1 MDILHK
7 IMGISRSPGRGDG
20 GGEINAKPSIADV
33 VNSEDKVKIL
43 IVATEKGWV
52 I

>member
-1 MDILHK
+1 
-7 IMGISRSPGRGDG
+7 MGISSSPGRGDG
-20 GGEINAKPSIADV
+20 GGGINAKPSTVDV

-43 IVATEKGWV
+43 TVATEKGWV

>member
-1 MDILHK
+1 
-7 IMGISRSPGRGDG
+7 MGEG
-20 GGEINAKPSIADV
+20 GSIKPSIADV

-43 IVATEKGWV
+43 TVATEKGWV